1 MKRNMEKT
9 LEIERER
16 YILDKIK
23 TAGSVQVDALAKEL
37 DVSAMTIRRD
47 LTSLKT
53 RGLINRCHGGAIIK
67 QETPYYN
74 KKVSN
79 AAEKCRIANA
89 AIKFINSN
97 DTVFLDA
104 GTTTYQIAQ
113 LIADREDVTVITDD
127 LQIAMMLSQS
137 RTNVYVCGGYI
148 QKTTGCVMGMFAEQI
163 IENFLIDAAFIGTA
177 AIDEDFTVR
186 TPTLEKVALKR
197 KIVENSD
204 RSYLVAD
211 RGKFDK
217 RATIKINTLADYT
230 GVITDKKFTE
240 KELTALRKKRI
251 NVIAV

>member
-1 MKRNMEKT
+1 MKKNAVKT

-23 TAGSVQVDALAKEL
+23 TAGSVQVDSLAKEL
-37 DVSAMTIRRD
+37 DVSTMTIRRD

-53 RGLINRCHGGAIIK
+53 RGLISRCYGGAIIK
-67 QETPYYN
+67 QETPYHN

-79 AAEKCRIANA
+79 AAEKCRIAKA
-89 AIKFINSN
+89 AIKLIKAN

-104 GTTTYQIAQ
+104 GTTTYQIAL

-127 LQIAMMLSQS
+127 VQIAMMLSQS
-137 RTNVYVCGGYI
+137 RINVYVCGGYI
-148 QKTTGCVMGMFAEQI
+148 QKATGCVMGMFAEQI
-163 IENFLIDAAFIGTA
+163 IGNFLIDAAFIGTA
-177 AIDEDFTVR
+177 AIDEAFTVR

-197 KIVENSD
+197 KIAENSD
-204 RSYLVAD
+204 RAYLVAD
-211 RGKFDK
+211 REKFNK

-240 KELTALRKKRI
+240 KELITLRKKRI
-251 NVIAV
+251 NVITV